1 MEKVSIIISKWPDKL
16 ILGKERRSMVMTD
29 DEKKVTAYHEA
40 GHTLVA
46 KMSPNADPIH
56 KVTIVPRGMALGVTH
71 QLPEKDKYT
80 MHKDEAETMISILM
94 GGRLAEEIVFGRM
107 TNGAA
112 NDIERASDL
121 ARKMVCEW
129 GMSEEVGP
137 LAYKD
142 HGDQIFLAKEMSST
156 SHKLSEQ
163 TSQVIDSEIRK
174 IVMRNYER
182 AKNILI
188 KHRDALDRLAKA
200 LLEKEILDANEINS
214 IIGSPA

>member
-1 MEKVSIIISKWPDKL
+1 MAKDKL

-29 DEKKVTAYHEA
+29 DEKRVTAYHEA

-129 GMSEEVGP
+129 GMSEAVGP

-156 SHKLSEQ
+156 SHKLSEH

-174 IVMRNYER
+174 IVMRNYDR
-182 AKNILI
+182 AKAILI

-200 LLEKEILDANEINS
+200 LLEKEILDASEINS
-214 IIGSPA
+214 IVGQPA